1 MLSTSSTIILV
12 RLPSLH
18 PMKRGLT
25 PQPYSPRV
33 HSLSPSHGERAGRE
47 AITKPRTVHF
57 LKEWSAK
64 EIAAYRLTKRAPGK
78 GRPEHDRWMK
88 DPSAGRARC
97 PQRAARNN
105 QRATLDRPVQTNHL
119 ATARWI
125 HIHENRSL
133 SRRLCRS
140 EAGRA
145 CPQRAVRMSADLH
158 SRPVEDR
165 HALP

>member
-1 MLSTSSTIILV
+1 MV
-12 RLPSLH
+12 
-18 PMKRGLT
+18 G
-25 PQPYSPRV
+25 
-33 HSLSPSHGERAGRE
+33 
-47 AITKPRTVHF
+47 
-57 LKEWSAK
+57 K
-64 EIAAYRLTKRAPGK
+64 EITAYRLTKRAPGK

-145 CPQRAVRMSADLH
+145 CPQRAVCTSADLH
-158 SRPVEDR
+158 SRRVEDNTPYLDEVNASTGKTVEREYEQHRAKGGSGVSFALGPR
-165 HALP
+165 HGPALAAGADQPFDG